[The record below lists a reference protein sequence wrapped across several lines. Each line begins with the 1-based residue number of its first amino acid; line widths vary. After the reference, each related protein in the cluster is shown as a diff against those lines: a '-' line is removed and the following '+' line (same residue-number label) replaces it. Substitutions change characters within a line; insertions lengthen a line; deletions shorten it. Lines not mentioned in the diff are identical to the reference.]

1 MQPSP
6 SQRSIA
12 NPNSPPPCAFALVG
26 GSEHAKAIGVTPIA
40 PHRRWLILPL
50 GLLSGTAIGM
60 LLPTGNDAPAIESNV
75 AHTSPA
81 SRGGD
86 AESLST
92 AQKNAGSAMR
102 SVELFPGSRNYESLS
117 KLPPEKLVAIFER
130 LSNLKSDSRKY
141 SLAYRL
147 ASQME
152 AGQIEAALEAALK
165 DLSDGDYVTTRA
177 IARRWAEIDPKAAA
191 AKAIESKQVHLIWP
205 VLESWSRM
213 DPKAPLQW
221 ALQQDPAHQADALR
235 PLLTG
240 RLLDETQLEK
250 LVVQAADSSSEE
262 MRHQIFPYAT
272 GRLAEVNPS
281 GALHVASHI
290 DENATRQKT
299 LSMVMS
305 KVAQRS
311 PEVGRAWLES
321 QQNLPPQERA
331 VYLKMLGMPIPA
343 NLLPPPQPPAPP
355 KQLENDAANPTVN
368 PQANPSAVP

>member
-1 MQPSP
+1 MKAPL
-6 SQRSIA
+6 
-12 NPNSPPPCAFALVG
+12 PN
-26 GSEHAKAIGVTPIA
+26 
-40 PHRRWLILPL
+40 RRWLLLPL
-50 GLLSGTAIGM
+50 GLLTGTAIGV
-60 LLPTGNDAPAIESNV
+60 LLPNSDAPRNGDSA
-75 AHTSPA
+75 PA
-81 SRGGD
+81 DSTRLPS
-86 AESLST
+86 AESTSLIDR
-92 AQKNAGSAMR
+92 AAKPPGSGQ
-102 SVELFPGSRNYESLS
+102 LFPGARNDESLS
-117 KLPPEKLVAIFER
+117 KLPPEKLLAIFER

-152 AGQIEAALEAALK
+152 ADQIEAALDAALK

-191 AKAIESKQVHLIWP
+191 AKAIDSKQVHLIWP
-205 VLESWSRM
+205 ILESWSRM
-213 DPKAPLQW
+213 DPQAPLKW
-221 ALQQDPAHQADALR
+221 ALEQDPAHQAEALR

-240 RLLDETQLEK
+240 RLLDESQLQK
-250 LVVQAADSSSEE
+250 LVVRAADSSSEE
-262 MRHQIFPYAT
+262 MRLQIFPYAT

-331 VYLKMLGMPIPA
+331 VYLKMLGMRIPA
-343 NLLPPPQPPAPP
+343 NLLPPPQPPAPQ
-355 KQLENDAANPTVN
+355 KQPENDGGNPARN
-368 PQANPSAVP
+368 PQLNPAVAP

>member
-1 MQPSP
+1 
-6 SQRSIA
+6 
-12 NPNSPPPCAFALVG
+12 
-26 GSEHAKAIGVTPIA
+26 
-40 PHRRWLILPL
+40 
-50 GLLSGTAIGM
+50 M
-60 LLPTGNDAPAIESNV
+60 LLPTGNNAPAIENKAS
-75 AHTSPA
+75 HTSPD
-81 SRGGD
+81 SRGTD
-86 AESLST
+86 ADSHST
-92 AQKNAGSAMR
+92 AQTRAGNATR
-102 SVELFPGSRNYESLS
+102 SGELFPGSRNYESLS

-130 LSNLKSDSRKY
+130 LSTLKSDSRKY
-141 SLAYRL
+141 ALAYRL

-177 IARRWAEIDPKAAA
+177 IARRWAEIDPRAAA
-191 AKAIESKQVHLIWP
+191 AKAIESKQVHMIWP

-213 DPKAPLQW
+213 DPEAPLQW
-221 ALQQDPAHQADALR
+221 ALKQDPAHQADALR

-281 GALHVASHI
+281 SALHVASHI
-290 DENATRQKT
+290 DESATRQKT

-311 PEVGRAWLES
+311 PEVGRAWLQT

-331 VYLKMLGMPIPA
+331 VYLKMLGMPIAEQLLSPTQPA
-343 NLLPPPQPPAPP
+343 SYP
-355 KQLENDAANPTVN
+355 KQPEASDAGLPASQQPN
-368 PQANPSAVP
+368 

>member
-1 MQPSP
+1 M
-6 SQRSIA
+6 
-12 NPNSPPPCAFALVG
+12 
-26 GSEHAKAIGVTPIA
+26 KAPLQN
-40 PHRRWLILPL
+40 RRWLLLPL
-50 GLLSGTAIGM
+50 GLLTGTAIGV
-60 LLPTGNDAPAIESNV
+60 LLPNSDAPRNGDSDPADSTLLPSAEL
-75 AHTSPA
+75 TSLIDRAAKPP
-81 SRGGD
+81 
-86 AESLST
+86 
-92 AQKNAGSAMR
+92 GSGQ
-102 SVELFPGSRNYESLS
+102 LFPGSRNDEPLG
-117 KLPPEKLVAIFER
+117 KLPPEKLLAIFER

-152 AGQIEAALEAALK
+152 ADQIEAALDAALK

-191 AKAIESKQVHLIWP
+191 AKAIDSKQVHLIWP
-205 VLESWSRM
+205 ILESWSRM
-213 DPKAPLQW
+213 DPQAPLKW
-221 ALQQDPAHQADALR
+221 ALEQDPAHQAEALR

-240 RLLDETQLEK
+240 RLLDESQLQK
-250 LVVQAADSSSEE
+250 LVVRAADSSSEE
-262 MRHQIFPYAT
+262 MRLQIFPYAT
-272 GRLAEVNPS
+272 GRLAEVNPN

-311 PEVGRAWLES
+311 PDVGRAWLES

-343 NLLPPPQPPAPP
+343 NLLPPPQPPAPQQQP
-355 KQLENDAANPTVN
+355 ENGGANPAGN
-368 PQANPSAVP
+368 PQANPAVAP

>member
-1 MQPSP
+1 VNGRLNDMQARLDD
-6 SQRSIA
+6 RSET
-12 NPNSPPPCAFALVG
+12 LRL
-26 GSEHAKAIGVTPIA
+26 IGVMA
-40 PHRRWLILPL
+40 
-50 GLLSGTAIGM
+50 
-60 LLPTGNDAPAIESNV
+60 D
-75 AHTSPA
+75 
-81 SRGGD
+81 D
-86 AESLST
+86 
-92 AQKNAGSAMR
+92 
-102 SVELFPGSRNYESLS
+102 
-117 KLPPEKLVAIFER
+117 EKLNAE
-130 LSNLKSDSRKY
+130 K
-141 SLAYRL
+141 
-147 ASQME
+147 

-213 DPKAPLQW
+213 DPEAPLQW
-221 ALQQDPAHQADALR
+221 ALRQDPAHQADALR

-331 VYLKMLGMPIPA
+331 IYLKMLGMPIPST
-343 NLLPPPQPPAPP
+343 LLPPPQPPAPP
-355 KQLENDAANPTVN
+355 NQLENGSTNPTANPE
-368 PQANPSAVP
+368 ANRAVAP

>member
-1 MQPSP
+1 VKAPL
-6 SQRSIA
+6 
-12 NPNSPPPCAFALVG
+12 PN
-26 GSEHAKAIGVTPIA
+26 
-40 PHRRWLILPL
+40 RRWLLLPL
-50 GLLSGTAIGM
+50 GLLTGTAIGV
-60 LLPTGNDAPAIESNV
+60 LLPNSDSSRNGDLTPADS
-75 AHTSPA
+75 SLPP
-81 SRGGD
+81 S
-86 AESLST
+86 AEST
-92 AQKNAGSAMR
+92 AQIDRAVKPPGSAQ
-102 SVELFPGSRNYESLS
+102 LFPGSRNDEPLG
-117 KLPPEKLVAIFER
+117 KLPPEKLLAIFER

-152 AGQIEAALEAALK
+152 AGQMEAGLDAALK

-191 AKAIESKQVHLIWP
+191 AKAIDSKQVHLIWP
-205 VLESWSRM
+205 ILESWSRM
-213 DPKAPLQW
+213 DPQAPLKW
-221 ALQQDPAHQADALR
+221 ALEQDPAHQAEALR

-240 RLLDETQLEK
+240 RLLDESQLEK
-250 LVVQAADSSSEE
+250 LVVRAADSSSEE
-262 MRHQIFPYAT
+262 MRLQIFPYAT

-311 PEVGRAWLES
+311 PDVGRAWLET
-321 QQNLPPQERA
+321 QQNLPPQEKA

-343 NLLPPPQPPAPP
+343 NLLPPPQPPAPQ
-355 KQLENDAANPTVN
+355 KQPENNSANPAVN
-368 PQANPSAVP
+368 PQVNPAVAP

>member
-1 MQPSP
+1 MKAPL
-6 SQRSIA
+6 
-12 NPNSPPPCAFALVG
+12 PN
-26 GSEHAKAIGVTPIA
+26 
-40 PHRRWLILPL
+40 RRWLLLPL
-50 GLLSGTAIGM
+50 GLLTGTAIGV
-60 LLPTGNDAPAIESNV
+60 LLPNSDSSRNGDSDPADSTLLPSAEP
-75 AHTSPA
+75 TSSDRAAKP
-81 SRGGD
+81 
-86 AESLST
+86 L
-92 AQKNAGSAMR
+92 GSGQ
-102 SVELFPGSRNYESLS
+102 LFPGSRNDEPLG
-117 KLPPEKLVAIFER
+117 KLPPEKLLAIFER

-152 AGQIEAALEAALK
+152 ADQIEAALDAALK

-191 AKAIESKQVHLIWP
+191 AKAIDSKQVHLIWP
-205 VLESWSRM
+205 ILESWSRM
-213 DPKAPLQW
+213 DPQAPLKW
-221 ALQQDPAHQADALR
+221 ALEQDPAHQAEALR

-240 RLLDETQLEK
+240 RLLDESQLEK
-250 LVVQAADSSSEE
+250 LVVRAADSSSEE
-262 MRHQIFPYAT
+262 MRLQIFPYAT

-311 PEVGRAWLES
+311 PDVGRAWLES

-343 NLLPPPQPPAPP
+343 NLLPPPQPPAPQQQP
-355 KQLENDAANPTVN
+355 ENGGANPAIN
-368 PQANPSAVP
+368 PRANPAVAP

>member
-1 MQPSP
+1 MKSTP
-6 SQRSIA
+6 QRQ
-12 NPNSPPPCAFALVG
+12 
-26 GSEHAKAIGVTPIA
+26 
-40 PHRRWLILPL
+40 RWLILPL

-60 LLPTGNDAPAIESNV
+60 LLPTGNKAIIIEGK
-75 AHTSPA
+75 AALGSPEFRSA
-81 SRGGD
+81 D
-86 AESLST
+86 AESHSAAQNRT
-92 AQKNAGSAMR
+92 ANAMR
-102 SVELFPGSRNYESLS
+102 YGELFPGSRNYESLS

-152 AGQIEAALEAALK
+152 AAQIEAALEAALK

-191 AKAIESKQVHLIWP
+191 AKAVESKQVHLIWP

-213 DPKAPLQW
+213 DPQAPLQW

-240 RLLDETQLEK
+240 RLLDEGQLEK

-290 DENATRQKT
+290 DENAIRQKT

-311 PEVGRAWLES
+311 PEAGRAWLES

-343 NLLPPPQPPAPP
+343 NLLPAPQATPPQKQPESDGSNPALNPPAP
-355 KQLENDAANPTVN
+355 
-368 PQANPSAVP
+368 

>member
-1 MQPSP
+1 MRASP
-6 SQRSIA
+6 Q
-12 NPNSPPPCAFALVG
+12 
-26 GSEHAKAIGVTPIA
+26 
-40 PHRRWLILPL
+40 HRRWLLLPL
-50 GLLSGTAIGM
+50 GLLAGTAIGM
-60 LLPTGNDAPAIESNV
+60 FFPTDDG
-75 AHTSPA
+75 TR
-81 SRGGD
+81 SRGGLPT
-86 AESLST
+86 APSLAKPADTELTSR
-92 AQKNAGSAMR
+92 APGLVQKPAGSG
-102 SVELFPGSRNYESLS
+102 ELFPGSRSEEELG

-141 SLAYRL
+141 SLAYKI
-147 ASQME
+147 ASQMGP
-152 AGQIEAALEAALK
+152 GQIEAALEAALK

-191 AKAIESKQVHLIWP
+191 AKAIDSKQVHLIWP
-205 VLESWSRM
+205 ILESWSRM
-213 DPKAPLQW
+213 DPQAPLKW
-221 ALQQDPAHQADALR
+221 ALEQDPVHQAEALR

-240 RLLDETQLEK
+240 RLLDESQLQK
-250 LVVQAADSSSEE
+250 LVVSAADSSSEE

-311 PEVGRAWLES
+311 PEVGREWLET
-321 QQNLPPQERA
+321 QHNLLPQERA

-343 NLLPPPQPPAPP
+343 NLLPPAQPAPTQ
-355 KQLENDAANPTVN
+355 KQ
-368 PQANPSAVP
+368 PQTDGSTPAGNEQATQAVAP

>member
-1 MQPSP
+1 
-6 SQRSIA
+6 
-12 NPNSPPPCAFALVG
+12 V
-26 GSEHAKAIGVTPIA
+26 KAPLQN
-40 PHRRWLILPL
+40 RRWLLLSL
-50 GLLSGTAIGM
+50 GLLTGTAIGV
-60 LLPTGNDAPAIESNV
+60 LLPNSDSSRNGDLTPADSTLLPSAEP
-75 AHTSPA
+75 TSSDRAAKP
-81 SRGGD
+81 
-86 AESLST
+86 L
-92 AQKNAGSAMR
+92 GSGQ
-102 SVELFPGSRNYESLS
+102 LFPGSRNDEPLG
-117 KLPPEKLVAIFER
+117 KLPPEKLLAIFER

-152 AGQIEAALEAALK
+152 ADQIEAALDAALK

-191 AKAIESKQVHLIWP
+191 AKAIDSKQVHLIWP
-205 VLESWSRM
+205 ILESWSRM
-213 DPKAPLQW
+213 DPQAPLKW
-221 ALQQDPAHQADALR
+221 ALEQDPAHQAEALR

-240 RLLDETQLEK
+240 RLLDESQLEK
-250 LVVQAADSSSEE
+250 LVVRAADSSSEE
-262 MRHQIFPYAT
+262 MRLQIFPYAT

-311 PEVGRAWLES
+311 PDVGRAWLES

-343 NLLPPPQPPAPP
+343 NLLPPPQPPAPQQQP
-355 KQLENDAANPTVN
+355 ENGGANPAIN
-368 PQANPSAVP
+368 PRANPAVAP